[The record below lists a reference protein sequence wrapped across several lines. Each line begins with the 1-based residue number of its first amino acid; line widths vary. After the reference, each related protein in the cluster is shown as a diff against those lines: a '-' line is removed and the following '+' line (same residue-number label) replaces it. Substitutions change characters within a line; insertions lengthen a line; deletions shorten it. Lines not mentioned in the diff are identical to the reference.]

1 MILYIL
7 LGISLTLNMLLIYY
21 IHRLSEVVNTV
32 EQKLIAV
39 EMQRDLENINLLEY
53 TELEGTYKRNLQ

>member
-7 LGISLTLNMLLIYY
+7 LGISLTLNMFLIYY
-21 IHRLSEVVNTV
+21 VHQLCSVVNTV